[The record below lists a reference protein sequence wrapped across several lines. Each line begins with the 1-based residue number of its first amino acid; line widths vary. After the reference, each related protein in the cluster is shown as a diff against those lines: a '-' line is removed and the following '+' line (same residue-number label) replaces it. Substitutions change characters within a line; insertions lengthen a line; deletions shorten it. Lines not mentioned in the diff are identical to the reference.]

1 MLRVTGH
8 NGGWA
13 AGEFLY
19 LGSSKTVTGA
29 RFARLDTAVYAPP
42 RVLLAAAG
50 ALAARLP

>member
-1 MLRVTGH
+1 MLRATGH
-8 NGGWA
+8 DGGPA

-19 LGSSKTVTGA
+19 LGPSETVTGA
-29 RFARLDTAVYAPP
+29 CFAGSDTAVYAPL

>member
-8 NGGWA
+8 DGGWA

-19 LGSSKTVTGA
+19 LGPSKTVTGA
-29 RFARLDTAVYAPP
+29 RFAGLDTVYAPL
-42 RVLLAAAG
+42 RGLLAAAG

>member
-8 NGGWA
+8 DGGWA

-19 LGSSKTVTGA
+19 LGPSKTVTGA
-29 RFARLDTAVYAPP
+29 RFAGLDTAVYAPL